1 MADQFIVISHQDGDI
16 IGEEDTDDADSQTIG
31 LYLNLIVAVPI
42 LLICLIG
49 FDPLRRRVPSVFETR
64 RKLHDAGERLD
75 YYGNRVT
82 TPPSPSYKFLGWL
95 IPTLR
100 LDLETVTDTH
110 GLDTALFLRYHRFM
124 IALFTVFC
132 IPTAILAP
140 TYYTAGGRAKGVNK
154 FSISNISDAAKG
166 RFWIALF
173 VEYFIF
179 GFVCYFIYHHFTLY
193 CRDRRRYR
201 AARHPA
207 NYAVLVQDVPQG
219 ARTAADVREYW
230 DLVFPGQIAYV
241 FYVHDARK
249 LEKFKATFWDAVAKR
264 EAAEWRAYNHEQLTL
279 LRQLRKQERLRRRMV
294 KREKRLRPEERNAQ
308 HNDEVQEESMAA
320 QRETNPGSDSPSAP
334 AIDQSHQDGAA
345 SAPPDDVADIF
356 VEQRQDDRRTRGV
369 FPARGS
375 SKDPYT
381 AVRYWEEKQ
390 RKAWARVQAYQTQRD
405 EGHFVATNSA
415 IVVFKSRRSAS
426 VAAQTNFSRTE
437 DEWRVSRAPE
447 PNAINWGA
455 LCVTGWTI
463 HIRQAITVILSTALT
478 LLWFIPVAAIMSL
491 VSVRSLSKLEIN
503 GQKPFTFLKGLE
515 NISPWAAGI
524 LESFLPVTILSVFL
538 SLVPSFFALFVS
550 ISRIVSNAE
559 RDRHVRDWYFA
570 FVTCSNF
577 VFVAF
582 AGTVLKELQ
591 VIVKRPTQSVEILAR
606 NIPKQAAFMM
616 NFILLTATREVPL
629 VLLQLGRVIFRWI
642 KLKFLAKTQRARKE
656 ADVGDM
662 SMDFVDVYST
672 SQLVTLLGMVYST
685 IQPLITLCCLLYHI
699 VVFVVYKY
707 NLLYS
712 YHNEYED
719 GGRMYGGA
727 LYAVWVGLFIHLL
740 TMVGVFGLNKSPA
753 QSVLIIIP
761 TALSVTF
768 IYRCVSSFHR
778 VLEHGSALETQ
789 DRVEKLEGL
798 TEDYLEDEVAMS
810 YEHPGW
816 EELPDYADLEN
827 LNGIETEEDRKKA
840 ELLEKQQENQR
851 IEQLLASEDDSDLD
865 QVDTEQESP
874 QRNPRGRG
882 SDSSDEHDGAR
893 DVTGRDIT
901 DHNETEGYHTAT
913 SDDGEIQ

>member
-1 MADQFIVISHQDGDI
+1 MEIANQFATVIARQDEDI
-16 IGEEDTDDADSQTIG
+16 IGEEGTDDVDSQTTG
-31 LYLNLIVAVPI
+31 LYLNLIVGLPI
-42 LLICLIG
+42 VLICLIV
-49 FDPLRRRVPSVFETR
+49 FDPLRRLVPSVYETR
-64 RKLHDAGERLD
+64 RKLHDAGEPLD

-100 LDLETVTDTH
+100 LDLETVADTH

-124 IALFTVFC
+124 IALFMVFC
-132 IPTAILAP
+132 IPTLILAP
-140 TYYTAGGRAKGVNK
+140 TYYTAGGNARGVNK
-154 FSISNISDAAKG
+154 FSISNIPARAKG

-179 GFVCYFIYHHFTLY
+179 GFVCYFVHHHFTLY

-219 ARTAADVREYW
+219 ARTAEDVRDYW
-230 DLVFPGQIAYV
+230 DLVFPGQIASV

-249 LEKFKATFWDAVAKR
+249 LEKFKATFWEAVAKR
-264 EAAEWRAYNHEQLTL
+264 EAAEWRAYNHEQLTI
-279 LRQLRKQERLRRRMV
+279 LRHQRRQEQLRRRNM
-294 KREKRLRPEERNAQ
+294 KRERRLRPDERT
-308 HNDEVQEESMAA
+308 VQDDDYARRENLATPAA
-320 QRETNPGSDSPSAP
+320 QN
-334 AIDQSHQDGAA
+334 
-345 SAPPDDVADIF
+345 DVAD
-356 VEQRQDDRRTRGV
+356 VLVDQRQSERRVCGI
-369 FPARGS
+369 FPASGPP
-375 SKDPYT
+375 KDPYA

-390 RKAWARVQAYQTQRD
+390 SKAWARVNAYQTQRD
-405 EGHFVATNSA
+405 EGHFVTTNSA

-426 VAAQTNFSRTE
+426 IAAQTNFSRRE

-463 HIRQAITVILSTALT
+463 HIRQAITIILSLALT

-491 VSVRSLSKLEIN
+491 VSLRSLSQLEIN
-503 GQKPFTFLKGLE
+503 GQKPFTFLKGVE

-538 SLVPSFFALFVS
+538 SLVPSIFALFVS
-550 ISRIVSNAE
+550 ISRIVSNTE

-591 VIVKRPTQSVEILAR
+591 VILKTPTRTVDILAR

-642 KLKFLAKTQRARKE
+642 KLKYIAKTQRARAE

-672 SQLVTLLGMVYST
+672 SQLITLLGMVYST
-685 IQPLITLCCLLYHI
+685 IQPFITLCCLLYHV

-707 NLLYS
+707 NLLFS

-727 LYAVWVGLFIHLL
+727 LYAVWIGLFVHLL

-761 TALSVTF
+761 TALSVAF
-768 IYRCVSSFHR
+768 VYHCFQSFHR

-798 TEDYLEDEVAMS
+798 TEDFVEEEIAET

-816 EELPDYADLEN
+816 EELPDYVDLEN
-827 LNGIETEEDRKKA
+827 LNGIETEEDRQRAK
-840 ELLEKQQENQR
+840 LTEKDLDDQR
-851 IEQLLASEDDSDLD
+851 IEQLLASEDDSDD
-865 QVDTEQESP
+865 DHVDRD
-874 QRNPRGRG
+874 QRNSR
-882 SDSSDEHDGAR
+882 DSNSGGADGHIGAR
-893 DVTGRDIT
+893 DVTERDIT
-901 DHNETEGYHTAT
+901 DPDDLDDFRTAT
-913 SDDGEIQ
+913 SEEDEPS